1 MAKILIVEDEAH
13 IARVMAMWLTR
24 QGHTVIETSNGQL
37 ALEVLS
43 REAVDLIISDMNM
56 PVLDGLGLATAVR
69 HDLKLVTPI
78 MLVTARCDQQ
88 ALAEQL
94 KPLQVKT
101 CPKPFVP
108 SRLVADI
115 ERLIAEA
122 GIAEPV

>member
-88 ALAEQL
+88 EIL
-94 KPLQVKT
+94 
-101 CPKPFVP
+101 
-108 SRLVADI
+108 
-115 ERLIAEA
+115 EA
-122 GIAEPV
+122 SQGNDARE